1 VEWEPDTIVNRGR
14 VVASLRFGRIQTMDI
29 SKMRGTLM
37 AIACVLLASCT
48 RPRPLEPLQ
57 PRYPDMLRSANLTSD
72 VTVHAAV
79 DHDGKVSALRFDSSR
94 TTHDLF
100 RASVKASLR
109 AASFRPARQLGLR
122 RAGRVEYVVCFV
134 LVQSPTDSL
143 RPNDRRVASDTVSH
157 CPLARNAHEIV
168 VCAPSTLTR
177 VDVLH

>member
-1 VEWEPDTIVNRGR
+1 
-14 VVASLRFGRIQTMDI
+14 
-29 SKMRGTLM
+29 MRGTLV

-48 RPRPLEPLQ
+48 RPRPLQPVR
-57 PRYPDMLRSANLTSD
+57 PRYPDMLRSANLTGD
-72 VTVHAAV
+72 ITVQAVV
-79 DHDGKVSALRFDSSR
+79 DHNGRVSALRFDSSR

-122 RAGRVEYVVCFV
+122 RAGSVEYVVRFV

-143 RPNDRRVASDTVSH
+143 RPHDRRVASDTVSH

-168 VCAPSTLTR
+168 VCAPGTLTR
-177 VDVLH
+177 VDVTY